1 MSDFDCF
8 LLPNHDKEL
17 KYPIKLTEEEDEHI
31 KDKENDCLPA
41 SVLSQVCL

>member
-8 LLPNHDKEL
+8 LLPNLNKEL
-17 KYPIKLTEEEDEHI
+17 KYPIKLREDEDD
-31 KDKENDCLPA
+31 KDQKEKDCLPA